1 LPALSR
7 YCDERQHEQ
16 VTPIDHVAVVVPA
29 RDEEAYLPRTL
40 ACISRAV
47 EELLRRAPS
56 LTASVT
62 VVLDRCTDGS
72 AALLAGRPDIVTL
85 AIDEGNVGRARAAG
99 VGSVLARHR
108 GRAGGLWLA
117 NTDADTMVPPHWLAA
132 QLAHAAAGVEMVV
145 GTVMPD
151 PAELSAT
158 ALEGWMRRHR
168 LADGHP
174 HIHGANLGLTAD
186 LYLRAG
192 GYRGLAVGEDRDLV
206 ARAKGVT
213 SRWVA
218 ADDGRAVTS
227 ARTAG
232 RAPDGF
238 ARYLAKLPGT
248 LSPALAA
255 APSGGCVDV
264 R

>member
-1 LPALSR
+1 MI
-7 YCDERQHEQ
+7 
-16 VTPIDHVAVVVPA
+16 PIDHVAVVVPA
-29 RDEEAYLPRTL
+29 RNEEAYLPRTL
-40 ACISRAV
+40 ACIRRAV
-47 EELLRRAPS
+47 DELLRLTPS

-99 VGSVLARHR
+99 VDRVLARHR
-108 GRAGGLWLA
+108 GRPGGLWLA
-117 NTDADTMVPPHWLAA
+117 NTDADTKVPPRWLAA
-132 QLAHAAAGVEMVV
+132 QRAYAAAGVEMVV

-151 PAELSAT
+151 PAEVSAA
-158 ALEGWMRRHR
+158 ALEGWTRRHH
-168 LADGHP
+168 LAAGHP
-174 HIHGANLGLTAD
+174 HIHGANLGLNAD

-206 ARAKGVT
+206 SRAKGLT

-218 ADDGRAVTS
+218 ADDGRVVTS
-227 ARTAG
+227 ARTTG

-238 ARYLAKLPGT
+238 ARYLAKLPE
-248 LSPALAA
+248 SMPRPVAA
-255 APSGGCVDV
+255 AASGGSVHV
-264 R
+264 H